1 MRKAEEELIEA
12 EVIKLIMPDIKA
24 FIPTILGWILRTI
37 FPKLQAKII
46 ERIKAIVEMILLNR
60 KHEGN

>member
-24 FIPTILGWILRTI
+24 FLPAILGWILRTV
-37 FPKLQAKII
+37 FPKMQAKLIK
-46 ERIKAIVEMILLNR
+46 RVKAIVEMILLNR
-60 KHEGN
+60 ENEQ

>member
-37 FPKLQAKII
+37 FPKMQAKLI
-46 ERIKAIVEMILLNR
+46 ERVKAIVELILLNR
-60 KHEGN
+60 KHEQ